1 MEQIRNMKCALK
13 RFGPGVQNIKTT
25 VVSKEVN
32 DNLQKMKDERA
43 KQDAMWNTEK
53 NETLNRD
60 GTKREK

>member
-1 MEQIRNMKCALK
+1 MQCALK

-43 KQDAMWNTEK
+43 KQDAMWTTEK
-53 NETLNRD
+53 KEVINRD
-60 GTKREK
+60 GGTTNK

>member
-1 MEQIRNMKCALK
+1 MKCALK

-43 KQDAMWNTEK
+43 KQDAMWTTEK
-53 NETLNRD
+53 KEVINRD
-60 GTKREK
+60 GCSTNK